1 MFLNPEIL
9 WKNKFL
15 KICLMHSEEDAQPK
29 GREKGVQWKTLNAI
43 KAEDYKIVCLSMG
56 LDYEKLKGIYPSTS
70 QGVVGLDT
78 KLHEMCRSWGSKHRE
93 GTVMGYASIQNA
105 FLVSIDKGMIAVL
118 KANSLLIEVSMKCC
132 CYCSNAN
139 SNN

>member
-1 MFLNPEIL
+1 MSLNPEIL
-9 WKNKFL
+9 WKHKFL
-15 KICLMHSEEDAQPK
+15 KICLMHSEADAQPK

-43 KAEDYKIVCLSMG
+43 KAEDYRIVCLSMG

-70 QGVVGLDT
+70 QGAVGLDT
-78 KLHEMCRSWGSKHRE
+78 KLHEMCRSWGSKPRE
-93 GTVMGYASIQNA
+93 CTVMGYSRVQNA
-105 FLVSIDKGMIAVL
+105 FLVSIDEGMIAL
-118 KANSLLIEVSMKCC
+118 LRENSLFIEILMIYC